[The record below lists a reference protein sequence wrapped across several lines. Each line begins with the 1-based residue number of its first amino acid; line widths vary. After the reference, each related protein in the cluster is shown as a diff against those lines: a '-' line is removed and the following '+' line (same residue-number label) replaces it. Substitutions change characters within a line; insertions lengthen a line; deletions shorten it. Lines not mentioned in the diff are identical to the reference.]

1 MNKRTVRNLCLFL
14 CFLVGAL
21 GCLWGANAIRHDHN
35 SIEITHGAVV
45 TKLGDIYYEMYRP
58 VTATET
64 NKAPAVL
71 LLHGYQNDHETN
83 AAYAIELARRGV
95 VVMSIDEY
103 GHGAT
108 EPGLVN
114 CFAEVCEEDLPG
126 LKEAGLECK
135 FRFMTGDCEPRT
147 IVVTAAEEE

>member
-1 MNKRTVRNLCLFL
+1 MVKHIQLEWKS
-14 CFLVGAL
+14 L
-21 GCLWGANAIRHDHN
+21 GIKVKAKLLWD
-35 SIEITHGAVV
+35 
-45 TKLGDIYYEMYRP
+45 
-58 VTATET
+58 
-64 NKAPAVL
+64 KAPHFCAELEKL
-71 LLHGYQNDHETN
+71 LPFESIYGHTVISGHN
-83 AAYAIELARRGV
+83 
-95 VVMSIDEY
+95 MSIPMKLLWLEREY
-103 GHGAT
+103 DAERKPGRLFIYTNGQRIVIPYDTTT